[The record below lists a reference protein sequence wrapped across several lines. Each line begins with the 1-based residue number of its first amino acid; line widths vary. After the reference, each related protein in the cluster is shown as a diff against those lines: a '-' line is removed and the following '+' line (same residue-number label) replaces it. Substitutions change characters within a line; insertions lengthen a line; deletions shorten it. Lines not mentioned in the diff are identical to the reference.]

1 MRKPHLLA
9 HLRSTRVRAAL
20 GLGVVVALG
29 TTGTFAFWT
38 DSVAV
43 SGTTFTS
50 GRLDLQVDNA
60 DSVANASGTLSM
72 TNMAPG
78 STSAQILT
86 VKNNGNIPLKWTLAG
101 LLTGGADDA
110 AFSSAAAISLTI
122 RTGATV
128 SGSGNTATCSG
139 GTVLAGPSTLTTT
152 SAALV
157 ATPQPTTAGS
167 GLGAAATVPLCFQ
180 VTFSAAAPTTLQS
193 KTTKA
198 TFTFSGTSDL
208 S

>member
-9 HLRSTRVRAAL
+9 RLRSARVRAAL

-38 DSVAV
+38 DTVTV

-50 GRLDLQVDNA
+50 GTLDLQVDNA
-60 DSVANASGTLSM
+60 NAVANATGTLSM
-72 TNMAPG
+72 TNMSPG
-78 STSAQILT
+78 ATSAQVLT

-101 LLTGGADDA
+101 QLTGGADDA
-110 AFSSAAAISLTI
+110 AFSSASALSLTI

-128 SGSGNTATCSG
+128 SGSGSSATCSG
-139 GTVLAGPSTLTTT
+139 GSVLAGPTTLTTAST
-152 SAALV
+152 PLV
-157 ATPQPTTAGS
+157 ATPQPTTPGS
-167 GLGAAATVPLCFQ
+167 GLGVAATVPLCFQ
-180 VTFSAAAPTTLQS
+180 VTFSATAPTSLQT
-193 KTTKA
+193 KTAKA
-198 TFTFSGTSDL
+198 SFTFTGSSDI

>member
-1 MRKPHLLA
+1 MRKPQIIRHLK
-9 HLRSTRVRAAL
+9 STRVRAAL
-20 GLGVVVALG
+20 GLGVVLALG

-38 DSVAV
+38 DSVTV
-43 SGTTFTS
+43 SGTTFSS
-50 GRLDLQVDNA
+50 GHLDLQVDNA
-60 DSVANASGTLSM
+60 DAVANATGTLSM

-78 STSAQILT
+78 ATSAQILT
-86 VKNNGNIPLKWTLAG
+86 VKNNGNVPLKWTLAG
-101 LLTGGADDA
+101 QLTGGADDA
-110 AFSSAAAISLTI
+110 AFSTAGAMSLTI
-122 RTGATV
+122 RSGATV
-128 SGSGNTATCSG
+128 SGSGNSATCTG
-139 GTVLAGPSTLTTT
+139 GTVLAGPTTLTTT

-180 VTFSAAAPTTLQS
+180 VTFNALAPTSLQS

-198 TFTFSGTSDL
+198 NFTFTGTSDL